1 MRTESLAPSAPT
13 PAPSSP
19 LPAAAAPGQPEVFQL
34 AREKETPNAVR
45 FQETPAEGQ
54 PPVFGSLYLP
64 KWKVGGAAGIALVLL
79 PGASSPVPANAAHV
93 GTLTRTKET
102 PNKVVFTE
110 APAPGTPPVF
120 GAVYLPKWKVG
131 NAQSITLA
139 LVLG

>member
-1 MRTESLAPSAPT
+1 MRTDTATAT
-13 PAPSSP
+13 ATTTAPAP
-19 LPAAAAPGQPEVFQL
+19 AAPPAAPGQPEVFQL

-45 FQETPAEGQ
+45 FQETAPEGQ

-64 KWKVGGAAGIALVLL
+64 KWKVANAAGIALVLL
-79 PGASSPVPANAAHV
+79 PGANSPVPANAAHV

-102 PNKVVFTE
+102 PNKAVFTE
-110 APAPGTPPVF
+110 VPAPNTAPVF

-131 NAQSITLA
+131 TAQSITLA

>member
-1 MRTESLAPSAPT
+1 MRTDTTVTAPVT
-13 PAPSSP
+13 PP
-19 LPAAAAPGQPEVFQL
+19 PAAPAPGQPEVFQL
-34 AREKETPNAVR
+34 VREKETPNSVR
-45 FQETPAEGQ
+45 FQEDAPAGT

-64 KWKVGGAAGIALVLL
+64 KWKVGAAPGIALVLL
-79 PGASSPVPANAAHV
+79 PGANSPAPANAAHV

-120 GAVYLPKWKVG
+120 GSVYIPKWKVG
-131 NAQSITLA
+131 AAQSITLA